1 MVIKKGVQVN
11 TRGSNDQFCHIV
23 YNFKITNAILIF
35 EHGPKSSLNGKLP
48 HEIKKVCKCTQ
59 EAQMTNFV
67 TLCITLKSLTQLS
80 FFFVDPNQY

>member
-35 EHGPKSSLNGKLP
+35 HCGLKPILKGKL
-48 HEIKKVCKCTQ
+48 HYEIKKVCKLTQ

-67 TLCITLKSLTQLS
+67 T
-80 FFFVDPNQY
+80 